1 MELGIADRV
10 AIVGASSKGLGR
22 ACAEALAREGAR
34 VVICA
39 RHIEPLQRAAAEIG
53 QAAVTEVLPIV
64 ADLTKKGDIE
74 HLVSETK
81 ERWGLP
87 DILVNNIGGPPP
99 GGFFDHGEEA
109 FQKAF
114 ERLLLYPLRIMKLV
128 IPAMRQRRWGR
139 IVNITSMAVKE
150 PATGL
155 ILSGVFRTGLVSM
168 CKALAHELSAHNV
181 LINNV
186 APGAFETDRALEL
199 WRERSERTGRVAAD
213 LQAEAVKTLPM
224 GRYLQPEEL
233 GQVVA
238 FLCSEHASAVT
249 GTTIPI
255 DGGGMH
261 SLF

>member
-1 MELGIADRV
+1 MDLSIADRV

-39 RHIEPLQRAAAEIG
+39 RHIEPLQRAAADIG
-53 QAAVTEVLPIV
+53 ATTGKEVLPLV
-64 ADLTKKGDIE
+64 ADLTKKADIE
-74 HLVSETK
+74 HLVSETQN
-81 ERWGLP
+81 RWGAP

-99 GGFFDHGEEA
+99 GGFLDHGEEA

-114 ERLLLYPLRIMKLV
+114 ERLLLYPLRIMKLT
-128 IPAMRQRRWGR
+128 IPAMQQQRWGR
-139 IVNITSMAVKE
+139 IVNMTSMAVKE
-150 PATGL
+150 PVTDL
-155 ILSGVFRTGLVSM
+155 VLSGVFRTGLISM
-168 CKALAHELSAHNV
+168 CKALAHELAAQNV

-199 WRERSERTGRVAAD
+199 LRERSERTGRTVAD
-213 LQAEAVKTLPM
+213 LRAEGVKTLPM

-233 GQVVA
+233 ANVVA

-255 DGGGMH
+255 DGGGMY